1 MQININT
8 RNKILIPFLQA
19 LPCAF
24 RGKGRLARLL
34 LERTGEEREIPTK
47 FGKMTVP
54 NLVEPVSWDL
64 AVNGCYEPDL
74 CQFIEQQVK
83 AGQTCLDIGAN
94 IGAISLALAKQV
106 GHQGR
111 VYAFEPSPRIFPY
124 LKKNTLKHPQIKSL
138 ETALSSKKGKAV
150 FYQAP
155 EHKFGMGTL
164 SALEGW
170 VPAEVKTDTLDGF
183 CQAAGMGRVDFIKI
197 DVEGHEADVF
207 RGARETLLKNHQIII
222 VLEFSDWAE
231 NNAYGKSGESPRV
244 LAEMGFEL
252 AALGKGGEVR
262 PLGGNL
268 PKMGTWNLVACRD
281 LSSRLLRT

>member
-1 MQININT
+1 M
-8 RNKILIPFLQA
+8 RNKVLIPFFQK

-24 RGKGRLARLL
+24 LGKSRLARLF
-34 LERTGEEREIPTK
+34 LERTSEEREIPTQ
-47 FGKMTVP
+47 FGKITVP
-54 NLVEPVSWDL
+54 NLVEPVAWDL

-124 LKKNTLKHPQIKSL
+124 LKKNSLKHPQIKSL
-138 ETALSSKKGKAV
+138 ETALSSKKGTTV

-170 VPAEVKTDTLDGF
+170 VPTEVKIDTLDGF

-197 DVEGHEADVF
+197 DTEGHEVDVF
-207 RGARETLLKNHQIII
+207 RGGRETLSKNHQVII
-222 VLEFSDWAE
+222 VFEFSDWAE
-231 NNAYGKSGESPRV
+231 KNAYGKCGESPRL
-244 LAEMGFEL
+244 LAEMGFDL
-252 AALGKGGEVR
+252 ASLEKGGRLRALGTD
-262 PLGGNL
+262 L
-268 PKMGTWNLVACRD
+268 PITGTWNLVACRG
-281 LSSRLLRT
+281 LSRRFLRP

>member
-1 MQININT
+1 MT
-8 RNKILIPFLQA
+8 MKNKVLIPFFQK

-24 RGKGRLARLL
+24 RGKGRLARVLL
-34 LERTGEEREIPTK
+34 KRVVAPCEIPTQ

-54 NLVEPVSWDL
+54 NLVEPVGWDL

-138 ETALSSKKGKAV
+138 ETALSSEKGETV

-170 VPAEVKTDTLDGF
+170 VPTKVKTDTLDEF
-183 CQAAGMGRVDFIKI
+183 CQTAGIGRVDFIKI
-197 DVEGHEADVF
+197 DVEGHEADAF
-207 RGARETLLKNHQIII
+207 RGGRETLSKNHQIII
-222 VLEFSDWAE
+222 VFEFSDWAE
-231 NNAYGKSGESPRV
+231 NNAFGKSGESPRL
-244 LAEMGFEL
+244 LAEMGFQL
-252 AALGKGGEVR
+252 AALEKGGKIR
-262 PLGGNL
+262 PLGDNL
-268 PKMGTWNLVACRD
+268 PKIGTWNLVACRD
-281 LSSRLLRT
+281 LSRRFLRP

>member
-1 MQININT
+1 M
-8 RNKILIPFLQA
+8 RNKVLIPFFQK

-34 LERTGEEREIPTK
+34 LKRTSEEREIPTQ

-54 NLVEPVSWDL
+54 NLVEPVAWDL
-64 AVNGCYEPDL
+64 AVNGCYETDL

-138 ETALSSKKGKAV
+138 ETALSSKKGKTV

-183 CQAAGMGRVDFIKI
+183 CQAAGIGRVDFIKI

-207 RGARETLLKNHQIII
+207 RGARETLSRNHQIII
-222 VLEFSDWAE
+222 VFEFSDWAE
-231 NNAYGKSGESPRV
+231 NNAYGQCGESPRL

-252 AALGKGGEVR
+252 AALEKGGEVR
-262 PLGGNL
+262 PLGSDL
-268 PKMGTWNLVACRD
+268 PQEGTWNLVACRGLKD
-281 LSSRLLRT
+281 RLL

>member
-1 MQININT
+1 M
-8 RNKILIPFLQA
+8 RNKVLIPFFQK

-34 LERTGEEREIPTK
+34 LERTFEEREIPTQ
-47 FGKMTVP
+47 FGKITVP
-54 NLVEPVSWDL
+54 NLVEPVAWDL
-64 AVNGCYEPDL
+64 AVDGCYEPDL

-94 IGAISLALAKQV
+94 IGAISLALAEKV
-106 GHQGR
+106 GPQGR
-111 VYAFEPSPRIFPY
+111 VYAFEPSPRIFPF
-124 LKKNTLKHPQIKSL
+124 LKKNTLKHPQIESL
-138 ETALSSKKGKAV
+138 ETALSSKKGTTV

-170 VPAEVKTDTLDGF
+170 VPAEVKTETLDGF
-183 CQAAGMGRVDFIKI
+183 CQAAVLGRVDFIKI

-207 RGARETLLKNHQIII
+207 RGGRETLSKNHQVII
-222 VLEFSDWAE
+222 VFEFSDWAE
-231 NNAYGKSGESPRV
+231 KNAYGQCGESPRL

-252 AALGKGGEVR
+252 AALEKGGEVR

-268 PKMGTWNLVACRD
+268 PKKGTWNLVACRD
-281 LSSRLLRT
+281 LSRRLSLT